1 METFDEENPRQRGLR
16 KLLWDIRL
24 IAVIVIGGI
33 CYASFEIWN
42 RVFDARLRDMTAREQ
57 SAMNRDVANFL
68 SDSTAAGGRTE
79 TVRWVNLTIEDIIIT
94 SKHPQQLRVEESLVS
109 TDEASISPDDIQN
122 QTSETTAGEGLI
134 PPHPRTQR
142 HRLPH
147 DSDVDA
153 DDDEADV
160 RHWSFRASLQGT
172 KRVSLLAHYQ
182 LNNRWAL
189 ESGLS
194 YGHLKDDWEDEKKL
208 SGLAG
213 DLVFRRRAAFVENI
227 YPRQAE
233 VISASLKKLSV
244 IEKEYMGRWDAMHV
258 SEEWKVKLGGEVETC
273 QRADTDEVSRPF
285 GELMGEL
292 FVMREDAF
300 APILRRFGFLLG
312 KYIYLI
318 DALDDIEKDRKNN
331 SFNPFLYSGHPDV
344 VRESMEV
351 ELDETGKPV
360 KEIRI
365 RLADLSLM
373 YNNI

>member
-1 METFDEENPRQRGLR
+1 MYLWGAISRNMETFDEENPRQRGLR

-194 YGHLKDDWEDEKKL
+194 YGHLKTGEHHNSCLAIPVTGFYKL
-208 SGLAG
+208 
-213 DLVFRRRAAFVENI
+213 
-227 YPRQAE
+227 P
-233 VISASLKKLSV
+233 SLGPFHLN
-244 IEKEYMGRWDAMHV
+244 A
-258 SEEWKVKLGGEVETC
+258 LGGPVEQEV
-273 QRADTDEVSRPF
+273 QRVC
-285 GELMGEL
+285 
-292 FVMREDAF
+292 
-300 APILRRFGFLLG
+300 
-312 KYIYLI
+312 
-318 DALDDIEKDRKNN
+318 
-331 SFNPFLYSGHPDV
+331 
-344 VRESMEV
+344 
-351 ELDETGKPV
+351 
-360 KEIRI
+360 
-365 RLADLSLM
+365 
-373 YNNI
+373 

>member
-1 METFDEENPRQRGLR
+1 MYLWGAISRNMETFDEENPRQRGLR

-134 PPHPRTQR
+134 PPHLRTQR

-194 YGHLKDDWEDEKKL
+194 YGHLKTGEHHNSCLAIPVTGFYKLPSLGPFHLNALGGVMFEKVCKGDTPLQFMLRGGVDVEYPL
-208 SGLAG
+208 SKKFS
-213 DLVFRRRAAFVENI
+213 VFVEPTLRYHIGNDKNI
-227 YPRQAE
+227 PELYGNR
-233 VISASLKKLSV
+233 
-244 IEKEYMGRWDAMHV
+244 
-258 SEEWKVKLGGEVETC
+258 LGLNINLGVTF
-273 QRADTDEVSRPF
+273 RP
-285 GELMGEL
+285 
-292 FVMREDAF
+292 
-300 APILRRFGFLLG
+300 
-312 KYIYLI
+312 
-318 DALDDIEKDRKNN
+318 
-331 SFNPFLYSGHPDV
+331 
-344 VRESMEV
+344 
-351 ELDETGKPV
+351 
-360 KEIRI
+360 
-365 RLADLSLM
+365 
-373 YNNI
+373 

>member
-1 METFDEENPRQRGLR
+1 MYLWGAISKNMETFDEENPHQRGLR

-94 SKHPQQLRVEESLVS
+94 SKHPQQL
-109 TDEASISPDDIQN
+109 P
-122 QTSETTAGEGLI
+122 GEGLI
-134 PPHPRTQR
+134 PPHLRTQR

-194 YGHLKDDWEDEKKL
+194 YGHLKTGEHHNSCLAIPVTGFYKL
-208 SGLAG
+208 
-213 DLVFRRRAAFVENI
+213 
-227 YPRQAE
+227 P
-233 VISASLKKLSV
+233 SLGPFNLN
-244 IEKEYMGRWDAMHV
+244 A
-258 SEEWKVKLGGEVETC
+258 LGGVMFEPCSSCCE
-273 QRADTDEVSRPF
+273 AVS
-285 GELMGEL
+285 
-292 FVMREDAF
+292 MR
-300 APILRRFGFLLG
+300 
-312 KYIYLI
+312 
-318 DALDDIEKDRKNN
+318 N
-331 SFNPFLYSGHPDV
+331 
-344 VRESMEV
+344 
-351 ELDETGKPV
+351 
-360 KEIRI
+360 
-365 RLADLSLM
+365 
-373 YNNI
+373 